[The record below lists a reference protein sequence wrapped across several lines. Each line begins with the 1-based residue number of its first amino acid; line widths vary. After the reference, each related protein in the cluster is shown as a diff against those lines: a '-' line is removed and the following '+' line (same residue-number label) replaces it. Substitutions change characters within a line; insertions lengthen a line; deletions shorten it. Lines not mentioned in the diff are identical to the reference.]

1 LGYWHLLPDHNEIKW
16 INIYQPLPSLELL
29 RLSFNRLKI
38 MDASPFPSVKTLYL
52 DDNQLITV
60 KNLSALDHLD
70 SFSMRDQGGHKM
82 YVHSYELRLRDEID

>member
-1 LGYWHLLPDHNEIKW
+1 MFIYCSDHNEIKW
-16 INIYQPLPSLELL
+16 MNIYQTLPSLELL

-52 DDNQLITV
+52 DDNQLMTV
-60 KNLSALDHLD
+60 RNLSAMVHLD

-82 YVHSYELRLRDEID
+82 